1 MRDNDLPVGAITV
14 FLNSLF
20 VNLAIAVV
28 LFVILGGRDLM
39 SRRINPDDLDRPDRS
54 QQSDQAKQASGRP
67 ASVTGATPSSGPEV
81 SPATAER

>member
-14 FLNSLF
+14 FLTSLF

-28 LFVILGGRDLM
+28 LIVLLGGRDLM
-39 SRRINPDDLDRPDRS
+39 LRRIDPDDMDRPDWS
-54 QQSDQAKQASGRP
+54 EQSDQAKQASGRP